1 MKEEV
6 GEWEERRRGGR
17 GIRGV
22 EEGVKMSGSRRRK
35 SGNWIGR

>member
-1 MKEEV
+1 MWSRIRKKRVREEV

-22 EEGVKMSGSRRRK
+22 EEGGEDERE
-35 SGNWIGR
+35 